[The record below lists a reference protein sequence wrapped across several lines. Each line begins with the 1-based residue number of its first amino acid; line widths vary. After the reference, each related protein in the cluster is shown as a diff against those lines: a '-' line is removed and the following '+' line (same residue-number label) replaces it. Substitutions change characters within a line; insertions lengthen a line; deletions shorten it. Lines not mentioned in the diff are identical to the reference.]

1 MSIRKIF
8 LYTTI
13 LGIILSGYFILLS
26 YGFDRYKSYLLSLIK
41 IPDIEV
47 NNDTTTTKLKVYSAN
62 GKLIFEKFTS
72 YGGQILF
79 DKDFKEFDQFY
90 AEFVKVKGG
99 DPLKE
104 ELWKEFY
111 KKHEN
116 IKFSFYFIDFFKN
129 SFMKE
134 LEQKYSV
141 SQIYE
146 SVLNNFIFDNGIK
159 GVNGY
164 SVYLFS
170 KDFGNLTFKEK
181 VFLALSTIENI
192 GSPEG
197 RYEYLS
203 DLAGLIT
210 GDDKKI
216 TFNTPKINILYPDYV
231 DGVLEELEKLNL
243 QYNKH
248 SYDVYTN
255 LDEYNYNNIKSV
267 LRSSLK
273 EFKGVEAS
281 FVLIDYVNNK
291 SLLSIG
297 TINDDYNKNRAL
309 KIKREVGSVFK
320 PVTFLTAFKYGYR
333 PSFVLEDKPYSFRDG
348 KYWYRPKNYE
358 DFYMGRTN
366 IRNGLIYSL
375 NNLTIKLAETVGLRR
390 VSNMA
395 TLLGYEN
402 VRPFYAMP
410 LGSIPQTPFAV
421 ANSYAAIASYGEKC
435 NVRFI
440 DKVVNE
446 TGRQLYLKNGC
457 EKVVD
462 EKSVYQ
468 TIYLMKKVV
477 DYGTARGKGLIP
489 GTAGKTGTTN
499 DSKDV
504 WFVAIFPPYVGVLW
518 VGYDDFK
525 SLGDDASGGKIAA
538 PIMAEI
544 ERKLLPGVT
553 NIQFKV
559 PEGIRMVKVV
569 KGEDKLFDSGCGSF
583 YYEML
588 NKNNLPDVCI
598 ADSLNVATKED

>member
-1 MSIRKIF
+1 MSIRKFFI
-8 LYTTI
+8 YTTI
-13 LGIILSGYFILLS
+13 LGIILSCYFILLS
-26 YGFDRYKSYLLSLIK
+26 YGFDRYKGYLLSLIT
-41 IPDIEV
+41 IPDIEI

-62 GKLIFEKFTS
+62 GKLILEKFTS
-72 YGGQILF
+72 YGGKILF

-90 AEFVKVKGG
+90 AGFVKLKGG

-104 ELWKEFY
+104 RLWEDFY
-111 KKHEN
+111 KKQEN
-116 IKFSFYFIDFFKN
+116 IKFSFYFIDFLKN
-129 SFMKE
+129 SFMKK

-141 SQIYE
+141 YQIYE
-146 SVLNNFIFDNGIK
+146 SVLNNFMFDNGIK

-170 KDFGNLTFKEK
+170 KDFGRLTFNEK
-181 VFLALSTIENI
+181 VFLALSALENI
-192 GSPEG
+192 GSPED
-197 RYEYLS
+197 RYEYLL
-203 DLAGLIT
+203 DLSGLVT
-210 GDDKKI
+210 GNDQKVI
-216 TFNTPKINILYPDYV
+216 FNRPKTNILYPDYV
-231 DGVLEELEKLNL
+231 DGVLDELKKLNL

-281 FVLIDYVNNK
+281 FILMDYVNK
-291 SLLSIG
+291 KTLLSIG
-297 TINDDYNKNRAL
+297 TINDDYDKNRAL

-348 KYWYRPKNYE
+348 RHWYRPKNYE

-366 IRNGLIYSL
+366 IRNGLVYSL
-375 NNLTIKLAETVGLRR
+375 NNLTIKLAETVGLGR

-402 VRPFYAMP
+402 VKPFYAMP
-410 LGSIPQTPFAV
+410 LGSIPQTPFTV
-421 ANSYAAIASYGEKC
+421 ANAYAALANYGEKC
-435 NVRFI
+435 NIRFI
-440 DKVVNE
+440 DKVINE
-446 TGRQLYLKNGC
+446 SGRELYLKNEC
-457 EKVVD
+457 QKVVD
-462 EKSVYQ
+462 EKSAYQ

-538 PIMAEI
+538 PIMASI
-544 ERKLLPGVT
+544 EKTLLKNVAKI
-553 NIQFKV
+553 NFKV
-559 PEGIRMVKVV
+559 PNGVVLKKVA
-569 KGEDKLFDSGCGSF
+569 KREDLLYSENCDGY

-588 NKNNLPDVCI
+588 KEENLPDTCKGKK
-598 ADSLNVATKED
+598 LNLVQKVN